1 MTETTKRLAKDFSKE
16 ERRTIVE
23 ECTEKFV
30 SPTVLAQR
38 FGVNVT
44 AIRDWVK
51 NAGKK
56 LPAKYKVTS
65 TAPDKGNSANNS
77 AKNNVPTPP
86 NSGTPMGTPGIVTS
100 NVAQVSQATV
110 QSATISTTVQQPV
123 HQNTPK

>member
-44 AIRDWVK
+44 TIRDWVK
-51 NAGKK
+51 SAGKK
-56 LPAKYKVTS
+56 LPPRQT
-65 TAPDKGNSANNS
+65 
-77 AKNNVPTPP
+77 
-86 NSGTPMGTPGIVTS
+86 
-100 NVAQVSQATV
+100 QR
-110 QSATISTTVQQPV
+110 
-123 HQNTPK
+123 